1 MKVTVCE
8 LRNEP
13 GYLEQD
19 WQELVDHV
27 NSEASDLVLLPE
39 MPFYPWIAR
48 WNQIDDEIWKASV
61 EAHDRWISRLTE
73 LETALVISTRPII
86 RERKRFNEGFMWD
99 SANNYRG
106 VHRKY
111 YLPDEEGWWEASW
124 YDRGK
129 GEFSVIQ
136 SRKGIIGF
144 LICTELWFNFQ
155 AREYAKQGIELLV
168 TPRATEITSVD
179 KWLAGGRTAAVVSG
193 AYSLSSNYSYGN
205 KGNIEWGGTGWI
217 IEPEEGQVL
226 GVTSRK
232 HPFLTLEIDLSL
244 AQNAKHSY
252 PRNVIG

>member
-27 NSEASDLVLLPE
+27 KSEASDLVLLPE

-86 RERKRFNEGFMWD
+86 RERKRFNEGFVWD
-99 SANNYRG
+99 RANGYQG

-111 YLPDEEGWWEASW
+111 QL
-124 YDRGK
+124 
-129 GEFSVIQ
+129 
-136 SRKGIIGF
+136 SRPR
-144 LICTELWFNFQ
+144 ICQT
-155 AREYAKQGIELLV
+155 K
-168 TPRATEITSVD
+168 D
-179 KWLAGGRTAAVVSG
+179 
-193 AYSLSSNYSYGN
+193 
-205 KGNIEWGGTGWI
+205 
-217 IEPEEGQVL
+217 
-226 GVTSRK
+226 
-232 HPFLTLEIDLSL
+232 
-244 AQNAKHSY
+244 
-252 PRNVIG
+252 

>member
-27 NSEASDLVLLPE
+27 KSEASDLVLLPE

-48 WNQIDDEIWKASV
+48 WKIIDDEIWKASV

-73 LETALVISTRPII
+73 LEMALVISTRPII
-86 RERKRFNEGFMWD
+86 RERKRFNEGFVWD

-124 YDRGK
+124 YDRGN

-144 LICTELWFNFQ
+144 LICTELWFNFH
-155 AREYAKQGIELLV
+155 AREYAKQGVELLV

-205 KGNIEWGGTGWI
+205 KGNIEWGGSGWI

-232 HPFLTLEIDLSL
+232 HPFLTLEIDLSA
-244 AQNAKHSY
+244 AQNAKHTY
-252 PRNVIG
+252 PRNIVG